1 MSALQLFYASR
12 QRLATHTGTDPP
24 KAHRPRHHTLR
35 CRAVAFRVIEQQT
48 QQAHKYDQDVVS
60 IGQAHTC
67 DLRLKGANILDRH
80 IQIERRGKQLYCR
93 PAMRDPSNF
102 LIDTLTWL
110 DGQPL
115 RQDVAYSAASGA
127 TISIGE
133 LQNEFSL
140 EYEQPAGQKDVLM
153 DQLIKSYARSYS
165 KDEQTQLPEDIRRL
179 L

>member
-1 MSALQLFYASR
+1 ML
-12 QRLATHTGTDPP
+12 
-24 KAHRPRHHTLR
+24 
-35 CRAVAFRVIEQQT
+35 
-48 QQAHKYDQDVVS
+48 QDVVS

-115 RQDVAYSAASGA
+115 RQGTGNGSYQQCGEDLGA
-127 TISIGE
+127 C
-133 LQNEFSL
+133 
-140 EYEQPAGQKDVLM
+140 
-153 DQLIKSYARSYS
+153 
-165 KDEQTQLPEDIRRL
+165 
-179 L
+179 

>member
-1 MSALQLFYASR
+1 
-12 QRLATHTGTDPP
+12 
-24 KAHRPRHHTLR
+24 
-35 CRAVAFRVIEQQT
+35 
-48 QQAHKYDQDVVS
+48 
-60 IGQAHTC
+60 
-67 DLRLKGANILDRH
+67 
-80 IQIERRGKQLYCR
+80 
-93 PAMRDPSNF
+93 MRDPSNF